1 MLRDAFPLLVPL
13 FLADPAEAAGTVR
26 IDWDSCPN
34 ASPVNKTIVPGQVV
48 SLFVSVTGQS
58 ATHTGYRTVIDVV
71 PATGAPFP
79 DAWRFDENAC
89 QGSDFI
95 RIGHRLTVV
104 NALCLNFQGSASSTQ
119 QKSFVYD
126 AQAGRA
132 HIELVNTY
140 THTPLSADPGQRYF
154 LMQVLFDHT
163 FSVNGPGDFP
173 ATCGGLDRETCFSIA
188 SAGYYDT
195 GDVETPWTVERG
207 VISANDPGGACAGVT
222 PAHATTWGAIRGRY
236 R

>member
-1 MLRDAFPLLVPL
+1 MLLI
-13 FLADPAEAAGTVR
+13 LANSAQAAGTVR

-34 ASPVNKTIVPGQVV
+34 ASPVNKTIVSVPAV
-48 SLFVSVTGQS
+48 SFFVSMIGQS
-58 ATHTGYRTVIDVV
+58 ATHTGYRTVIDVL
-71 PATGAPFP
+71 PATAGPFP
-79 DAWRFDENAC
+79 DAWRFDDNGC

-95 RIGHRLTVV
+95 RIAHRLTVFNV
-104 NALCLNFQGSASSTQ
+104 TCLNFEGTAASTQ
-119 QKSFVYD
+119 QKSFIYD

-140 THTPLSADPGQRYF
+140 TQTPLSADPGQRYF
-154 LMQVLFDHT
+154 LMQVRFDHS
-163 FSVNGPGDFP
+163 FSANGPNDFSGY
-173 ATCGGLDRETCFSIA
+173 CRGLDRETCFSIA

-195 GDVETPWTVERG
+195 GGVEVPWMVERG

-222 PAHATTWGAIRGRY
+222 PAHATTWGAIRGQY